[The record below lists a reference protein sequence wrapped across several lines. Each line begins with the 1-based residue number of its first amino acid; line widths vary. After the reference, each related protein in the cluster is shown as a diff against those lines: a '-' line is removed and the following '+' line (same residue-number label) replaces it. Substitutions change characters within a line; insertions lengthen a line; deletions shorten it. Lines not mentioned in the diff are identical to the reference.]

1 MRTISAATAS
11 QISLA
16 QRIHGSVHKERQEKM
31 NLLEQLEQRGMI
43 EQVTDRAALD
53 ELLAKPGQ
61 SIYVGFDPTADSLH
75 VGHFLPVLMLARFQR
90 AGHRPIVL
98 VGGATGMIGDPSG
111 RGTER
116 QLLTVEDVARNS
128 SAIHNQLA
136 RFVSFEGENAALMVD
151 NATWTTPVSY
161 LEWLRTVGKHFTIN
175 YMMAKESVRRRLE
188 DREHGISYTEFSY
201 MLLQANDFLQLYDH
215 DNCKIQAGGSDQW
228 GNITAGCEL
237 IRKVRGGEGFGIT
250 FPLLATSS
258 GEKFGKSAGN
268 AVWLDPKRTSPYQ
281 FYQFWIRTDDRDVD
295 RLLRLFTFLEMV
307 EIEVVLAKHAE
318 APEQRTAQ
326 KRLAEEMTRLVHGPL
341 RLQGAM
347 NASQALFGGELSGLS
362 DSDLTDIFADVP
374 SFKVTAAA
382 LDAGIKIADVLVAA
396 GAAKSKGEAQR
407 LVTGGGV
414 YVNNKRMEGAVVQ
427 RTDLA
432 SETMFVVRVGKK
444 SYYLG
449 RVGM

>member
-1 MRTISAATAS
+1 MESP
-11 QISLA
+11 QPLLLA
-16 QRIHGSVHKERQEKM
+16 
-31 NLLEQLEQRGMI
+31 QLEQRGMI
-43 EQVTDRAALD
+43 EQVTNRAALD

-116 QLLTVEDVARNS
+116 QLLTIDDVKRNS
-128 SAIHNQLA
+128 AAIRDQLS
-136 RFVSFEGENAALMVD
+136 RFVSFEGSNAALMVD
-151 NATWTTPVSY
+151 NGDWTSPVSY
-161 LEWLRTVGKHFTIN
+161 LDWLRTIGKHFTVN

-201 MLLQANDFLQLYDH
+201 MLLQANDFLHLSDH
-215 DNCKIQAGGSDQW
+215 HDCRIQAGGSDQW
-228 GNITAGCEL
+228 GNITAGTEL
-237 IRKVRGGEGFGIT
+237 IRKVRSREAFGIT

-268 AVWLDPKRTSPYQ
+268 AIWLDAKRTSPYQ
-281 FYQFWIRTDDRDVD
+281 FYQFWIRTDDRDVE
-295 RLLRLFTFLEMV
+295 RMLRLFTFLEIP
-307 EIEVVLAKHAE
+307 EIESAMAKHAE

-326 KRLAEEMTRLVHGPL
+326 KCLAEEMTRLVHGDAAL
-341 RLQGAM
+341 HAAM
-347 NASQALFGGELSGLS
+347 NASEALFGGELSGLS

-374 SFKVTAAA
+374 SFIVTAAQV
-382 LDAGIKIADVLVAA
+382 DAGMKIADVLVAA

-407 LVTGGGV
+407 LVQGGGV
-414 YVNNKRMEGAVVQ
+414 YINNKRIEGPHTLVQ
-427 RTDLA
+427 RHDLA
-432 SETMFVVRVGKK
+432 SESMFVVRVGKK
-444 SYYLG
+444 YYYLG
-449 RVGM
+449 RTS

>member
-1 MRTISAATAS
+1 MESPRP
-11 QISLA
+11 
-16 QRIHGSVHKERQEKM
+16 
-31 NLLEQLEQRGMI
+31 LLLDQLEQRGMI
-43 EQVTDRAALD
+43 EQVTNRQALD

-116 QLLTVEDVARNS
+116 QLLTVEDIKSNAAAVRD
-128 SAIHNQLA
+128 QLS

-151 NATWTTPVSY
+151 NHDWTSPVSY
-161 LEWLRTVGKHFTIN
+161 LEWLRTIGKHFTVN

-188 DREHGISYTEFSY
+188 DRDQGISYTEFSY
-201 MLLQANDFLQLYDH
+201 MLLQANDFLHLS
-215 DNCKIQAGGSDQW
+215 DNHNCAIQAGGSDQW
-228 GNITAGCEL
+228 GNITAGTEL
-237 IRKVRGGEGFGIT
+237 IRKVRSREAFGIT

-281 FYQFWIRTDDRDVD
+281 FYQFWIRTDDRDVE
-295 RLLRLFTFLEMV
+295 RMLRLFTFLAME
-307 EIEVVLAKHAE
+307 EIEAVMSKHAE
-318 APEQRTAQ
+318 APEQRSAQ
-326 KRLAEEMTRLVHGPL
+326 KRLAEEMTQLVHGTEQL
-341 RLQGAM
+341 RAAM
-347 NASQALFGGELSGLS
+347 NASEALFGGELSGLS
-362 DSDLTDIFADVP
+362 DADLIDIFADVP
-374 SFKVTAAA
+374 SFTVAADH
-382 LDAGIKIADVLVAA
+382 LEAGMKIADVLVAA

-407 LVTGGGV
+407 LVQGGGV
-414 YVNNKRMEGAVVQ
+414 YINNKRIDGPMTLVQ
-427 RTDLA
+427 RRDLA
-432 SETMFVVRVGKK
+432 SESMFVVRVGKK

-449 RVGM
+449 RVA